1 LACQNVLV
9 GLGAIAQDSSF
20 DGLSVLAWQTCEVP
34 HVATHEAN
42 RALAALTLCDA
53 FARGGTMEIRFDR
66 PAAIALDGR
75 AIRYP
80 GHPERRVPASLRRFG
95 RTVGVTLGAD
105 DPAAISPREARE
117 LFMAVTPMPD
127 DLRHRVRYAAERRG
141 VTPERMCFS
150 LLSQVWREIELDFLL
165 ATCDQAADVLSG
177 GTDWTRRAQRQVES
191 DVCRAALTAGMYYR
205 RLNGRD
211 SAAGDG
217 DGARVVEDVSTGV
230 GWRIEDWGTVTYT
243 LPGPVLPPWA
253 PPGHDLAP
261 TARVAVV
268 PRVHVTA
275 PDVATCSSLPMRLGT
290 FGRSFPSGV

>member
-1 LACQNVLV
+1 MACQNVLV

-191 DVCRAALTAGMYYR
+191 DVCRAALMAGMYYR

-275 PDVATCSSLPMRLGT
+275 PDVATD
-290 FGRSFPSGV
+290 